1 MKRKIWRWVLG
12 IVVILIIVGF
22 VAAWPYLQPP
32 KESKETLEARYA
44 EFRQTA
50 DALQARPGTQMKD
63 LVALIDEL
71 QPVLKKETVPNKALM
86 GLSYGKE
93 VPCPGY
99 NLEDI
104 RNSAADIQA
113 VLAQDD
119 RLRAIIGDG
128 FAPQQDIGHEA
139 DLPNFSWVRKY
150 AYAQLAGA
158 VLEVDQNK
166 TGEATERLLRLLQL
180 SDGLIATPTIIHCF
194 VGIVIADRID
204 RIIVELAPKLS
215 LEDLARL
222 REAVAKRPDTVE
234 AIFAALRAEIVATTD
249 EFSDPVKTRDGLIQ
263 AIPALGW
270 LGPILPRTGIVRNAR
285 WNYLSI
291 STRIY
296 DFYDQWRQSGPQ
308 SPPPELD
315 KAILR
320 EYGHNIPG
328 MIAIPNYQSILERCR
343 RGNIH
348 KKAVL
353 GALDGQLAALHAGTR
368 EKQETPYDD
377 THRIVIDGDHG
388 CIVTVEGE

>member
-1 MKRKIWRWVLG
+1 MKRKICLG
-12 IVVILIIVGF
+12 ILGVVAVLIIVGF
-22 VAAWPYLQPP
+22 VAARPYLQPP
-32 KESKETLEARYA
+32 KESKEMLEARYA
-44 EFRQTA
+44 ELRQTA

-63 LVALIDEL
+63 LAALLDEL
-71 QPVLKKETVPNKALM
+71 QPVLKKDTVPNKALL
-86 GLSYGKE
+86 GLSYEKDP
-93 VPCPGY
+93 PCPGY
-99 NLEDI
+99 NIEDV

-119 RLRAIIGDG
+119 RLRAIIGEG

-180 SDGLIATPTIIHCF
+180 SDGLIATPTIIYCF
-194 VGIVIADRID
+194 IGIVIADRID
-204 RIIVELAPKLS
+204 RIIVEFAPKLS
-215 LEDLARL
+215 LEELARL
-222 REAVAKRPDTVE
+222 REAVAKRPDAVE
-234 AIFAALRAEIVATTD
+234 AIFAALRVEIVATTD
-249 EFSDPVKTRDGLIQ
+249 AFNDPDKTKEGLIQ

-308 SPPPELD
+308 NSPPELD
-315 KAILR
+315 KAIMR
-320 EYGHNIPG
+320 EYRHNIPG
-328 MIAIPNYQSILERCR
+328 MIAIPNYQSILDKSR

-353 GALDGQLAALHAGTR
+353 GAIDGQLAARHAGTR
-368 EKQETPYDD
+368 EKQETPYDE
-377 THRIVIDGDHG
+377 THRIVIDGDRG
-388 CIVTVEGE
+388 CIVKTGE